1 MKRVPMC
8 PPLTAGY
15 IRRAGMLAGLEDKLS
30 HRSDTQSVS
39 YPTCAAARA
48 KSVHIKTAKH
58 DRPGQYGADRNQRQ
72 RGHRALS

>member
-1 MKRVPMC
+1 MKRAPMC

-30 HRSDTQSVS
+30 HQSDTQSVS
-39 YPTCAAARA
+39 YPTYAAARA

-58 DRPGQYGADRNQRQ
+58 DHPGQYGADCNQRQ
-72 RGHRALS
+72 RGHRALG